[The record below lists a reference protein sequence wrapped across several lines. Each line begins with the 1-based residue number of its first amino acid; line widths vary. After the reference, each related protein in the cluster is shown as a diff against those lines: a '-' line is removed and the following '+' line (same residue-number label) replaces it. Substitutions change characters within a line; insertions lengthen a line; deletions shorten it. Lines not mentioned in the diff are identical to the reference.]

1 LNKSNGGV
9 GDGRLHIGQ
18 VSPAHMTRHTHA
30 RTRSHAVLTAHNAQ
44 IKELKSMEKVGGS
57 CVAACMVVGHRLFVA
72 NVGDCEAV
80 LARWQPALEQYQG
93 SSLRKP
99 QSHAYTPRAR
109 LTTTLWH
116 AQGWC

>member
-1 LNKSNGGV
+1 MDAFTSARSALLIAFFWSLRRLN
-9 GDGRLHIGQ
+9 R
-18 VSPAHMTRHTHA
+18 THA
-30 RTRSHAVLTAHNAQ
+30 RNAQ

-93 SSLRKP
+93 SSLPTP
-99 QSHAYTPRAR
+99 QSHAYTPHAR
-109 LTTTLWH
+109 LTATLWH